1 MAVNFLDLTDA
12 VAAYYGAGS
21 DQWRQIA
28 QYGISSPEAIEIL
41 KQVPGV
47 NLTISESGKIL
58 GWDYDNS
65 FGASVPPA
73 STIDSNVQGGTY
85 GAGSFTSNVPSTAVS
100 PSTEFPNGT
109 MDSGA
114 RLTTSGSVLSTLA
127 DRASLAV
134 AGVAI
139 GAKLG
144 KFIAQGIYS
153 INPEWYDQYM
163 PTLNPQTWPD
173 LYATTEDGKQFVRTL
188 FGIQNDTATMY
199 LDEKLLA
206 YVYALYL
213 QQGAWSGSG
222 YNYGDTPEVHETYN
236 VSDLKFMTVE
246 EYANT
251 FNIPVRGADA
261 EYYYNKYKYNQG
273 ILARVNNGYPTL
285 LTTTYDSRSGHGST
299 FTVDTNS
306 HEVTEYNQNRGAT
319 ITPYFT
325 IQKSGG
331 GFAVAYFDNM
341 DYNGIWFAN
350 TSTQANSFQYIT
362 NENSNVLLCLLVNL
376 QQASGLEGVT
386 DDSRAS
392 TQINP
397 NNVINP
403 TTGNPVTPQ
412 DNIDDILQA
421 LKTAYPDLFNDSIYT
436 DVPQDDGTTERYVYI
451 PVPYPNTVN
460 PTQPTSDDTPNINPQ
475 TDPQVD
481 PNTRPE
487 SAQDIAT
494 QLATPTTNSP
504 DTGDG
509 DSPPVVP
516 PTGNASSL
524 WAVYNPTQGQVDA
537 FGAWLWSSNFVDQIK
552 KLFAD
557 PMQGI
562 IGLHKIFATPATGE
576 AQNIKVGYLDSGVAS
591 AVVTSQYTDIDC
603 GTVNVAE
610 YFGNVFDYEDTYIRL
625 YLPFIGIVD
634 ISTSDVM
641 RGSVKVVYHVD
652 VITGACLADV
662 NVYRDGGGGVL
673 YQYSGDAAVRY
684 PVSSGSYMGMVSGVL
699 AVVGG
704 IASVATGGAVAPA
717 LMGAASGVMHSKTDV
732 KHSGNFSGAAGAMGS
747 KIPYLIIERPQTAV
761 ADGYIDYQGIGDNR
775 VVTVGSLSGYFKMTD
790 VHTNNLLGATGA
802 EIEQIKTILER
813 GAIQ

>member
-1 MAVNFLDLTDA
+1 MSVTFLDLADA

-21 DQWRQIA
+21 DQWVQIA
-28 QYGISSPEAIEIL
+28 KYGINSPEAVEIL

-47 NLTISESGKIL
+47 NLTLSNSGKIL
-58 GWDYDNS
+58 GWDYNNT
-65 FGASVPPA
+65 FGASLPPA

-85 GAGSFTSNVPSTAVS
+85 GAGSFTSNIPSSAAAPSTDL
-100 PSTEFPNGT
+100 PNGG
-109 MDSGA
+109 MNSGA
-114 RLTTSGSVLSTLA
+114 RATGTGNIVSTLA
-127 DRASLAV
+127 DRASLAL

-144 KFIAQGIYS
+144 KYIAQGIYS
-153 INPEWYDQYM
+153 INPEWYDINY

-173 LYATTEDGKQFVRTL
+173 LYADSEGGKQFVRTL
-188 FGIQNDTATMY
+188 FGIENDTATMY
-199 LDEKLLA
+199 LDERLLA
-206 YVYALYL
+206 YTYAMYL
-213 QQGAWSGSG
+213 QQGAWESSGMVFPETPATGTQVIITSLTDGKDLLNAAIAESTGYEIPQNYQNVIDNFFNTYGQGIYQVNVNLSGSYSG
-222 YNYGDTPEVHETYN
+222 TSPISIFYMPASIGDTFIYRG
-236 VSDLKFMTVE
+236 
-246 EYANT
+246 Y
-251 FNIPVRGADA
+251 FNSTAYITTSGTRTTGD
-261 EYYYNKYKYNQG
+261 G
-273 ILARVNNGYPTL
+273 ILRIT
-285 LTTTYDSRSGHGST
+285 S
-299 FTVDTNS
+299 
-306 HEVTEYNQNRGAT
+306 AT
-319 ITPYFT
+319 IQT
-325 IQKSGG
+325 ISSSTTFIIGKKYQSNNRLLI
-331 GFAVAYFDNM
+331 ASNV
-341 DYNGIWFAN
+341 N
-350 TSTQANSFQYIT
+350 TS
-362 NENSNVLLCLLVNL
+362 LVET
-376 QQASGLEGVT
+376 LEGVT
-386 DDSRAS
+386 TDPRAS

-397 NNVINP
+397 DNVINP
-403 TTGNPVTPQ
+403 TTGQAVQPT

-421 LKTAYPDLFNDSIYT
+421 LKTAYPDLFRDSIYT
-436 DVPQDDGTTERYVYI
+436 DVPQNDGTTERYTYI
-451 PVPYPNTVN
+451 SVPYPDTSN
-460 PTQPTSDDTPNINPQ
+460 PTQPTSDDTPNIDPQ
-475 TDPQVD
+475 TQPQVD
-481 PNTRPE
+481 PQTRPE
-487 SAQDIAT
+487 SAQDITT
-494 QLATPTTNSP
+494 QLADPTTNSP

-509 DSPPVVP
+509 DTPPVVP

-562 IGLHKIFATPATGE
+562 IGLHKIFATPATGA
-576 AQNIKVGYLDSGVAS
+576 AQNIKVGYLDSGVSS
-591 AVVTSQYTDIDC
+591 AIVTNQYTDVDC

-610 YFGNVFDYEDTYIRL
+610 YFGNVFDYEDTQIRL

-634 ISTSDVM
+634 LSTSDVM
-641 RGSVKVVYHVD
+641 RGTLQVIYHVD

-704 IASVATGGAVAPA
+704 IASVATGGALAPA

-802 EIEQIKTILER
+802 EIEQIKTALER
-813 GAIQ
+813 GVIQ